1 MKKFIPKN
9 PEELISKMKKAKFKG
24 EYIVKDDIVA
34 WYISNEIKLEIILDN
49 NPDEAYISYYAKLDD
64 KIYYLTHEHPLMEE
78 LYNLLEELN
87 RETNILLVKKSI
99 FGKISRLYFASNEDF
114 KEEKYKN
121 KKRYEIY
128 KF

>member
-9 PEELISKMKKAKFKG
+9 PEELISRMKKEKFKG
-24 EYIVKDDIVA
+24 EYISRNDKVV
-34 WYISNEIKLEIILDN
+34 WYISDKMKLEIILNN
-49 NPDEAYISYYAKLDD
+49 NPSEAYVSYYARLDD
-64 KIYYLTHEHPLMEE
+64 KIFYLTHEHPLMED